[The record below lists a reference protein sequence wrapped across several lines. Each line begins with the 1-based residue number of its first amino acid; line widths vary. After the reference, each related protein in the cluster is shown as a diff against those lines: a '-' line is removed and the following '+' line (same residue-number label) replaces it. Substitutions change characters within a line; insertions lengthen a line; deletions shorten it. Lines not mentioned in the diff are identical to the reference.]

1 MIQSD
6 GEAGYGLGTMDRGPF
21 PAGRA
26 GVCTVARGVA
36 ETGFRGFAGQGCG
49 VVSGIGWF

>member
-36 ETGFRGFAGQGCG
+36 ETGFRGFAG
-49 VVSGIGWF
+49 